1 MAMSVSEFLENHPT
15 DRNAIDAEKA
25 RMLDEVRAYRLR
37 ELRVRAGLT
46 QAELAARIGVGQRQ
60 VSKIEHGELD
70 NARVGTIRRYLEAV
84 GGGLSV
90 EFIIG
95 DEHVR
100 VA

>member
-1 MAMSVSEFLENHPT
+1 M
-15 DRNAIDAEKA
+15 
-25 RMLDEVRAYRLR
+25 
-37 ELRVRAGLT
+37 RVRAGLT
-46 QAELAARIGVGQRQ
+46 QAERASRIGVGQRQ

-70 NARVGTIRRYLEAV
+70 NARARTIRRYLEAV
-84 GGGLSV
+84 GREFSA